1 MKELRCIL
9 FNEREVAAAVIE
21 RRRRMREPLPTGT
34 VDRMTFKHGPE
45 GIVSVLHL
53 TDDDGIKHEVKVA
66 DPEVASALVAYCLGR
81 RVPLPV
87 DADKFLQVINDHLA
101 LMIRVSGVA
110 KKKPGQAQQGPQ
122 QARASA

>member
-45 GIVSVLHL
+45 GTVSVLHL
-53 TDDDGIKHEVKVA
+53 TDDDGNKHEVKVA

-101 LMIRVSGVA
+101 LMIRVNSAA
-110 KKKPGQAQQGPQ
+110 KKKPGQQQNPQ
-122 QARASA
+122 QARPSA

>member
-53 TDDDGIKHEVKVA
+53 TDDDGNRHEVKVA

-110 KKKPGQAQQGPQ
+110 KKKPGQQQGAQ